1 MPGLKYLI
9 FFISNEEIRIRWIA
23 ENFKKISDEDFLNG
37 DNSILFL
44 IFCEIFLKKFIFN

>member
-1 MPGLKYLI
+1 MPELKFLI

-23 ENFKKISDEDFLNG
+23 ENFKKISDKDLLKK